1 MDRRA
6 FFKALMQG
14 ALVLPFVP
22 AIGLTKTYKQQVLI
36 QESPIAGFQYY
47 DGDEVFAELWVD
59 TPLLL
64 QRELSNKYDR
74 NAVAIYYKQF
84 KLGFVPKAENTA
96 VAQMLDR
103 GEYLSA
109 RVVELTM
116 NKNPWERVRFGV
128 TLDG

>member
-1 MDRRA
+1 MDRRELLKSFLHGA
-6 FFKALMQG
+6 AILPLVPVVAL
-14 ALVLPFVP
+14 AAPR
-22 AIGLTKTYKQQVLI
+22 QVLI

-47 DGDEVFAELWVD
+47 DGDEVFPELWVD

-64 QRELSNKYDR
+64 VREQDNKYDV
-74 NAVAIYYKQF
+74 NAVAVHYKQY
-84 KLGFVPKAENTA
+84 KLGFVPKADNTA

-128 TLDG
+128 MLGG

>member
-1 MDRRA
+1 MDRRE
-6 FFKALMQG
+6 FLKSFLHG
-14 ALVLPFVP
+14 AAILPFAP
-22 AIGLTKTYKQQVLI
+22 SFALATSSKKVLV

-47 DGDEVFAELWVD
+47 DGDEVFPELWVD

-64 QRELSNKYDR
+64 VREQDNKYDV
-74 NAVAIYYKQF
+74 NAVAVHYKQY
-84 KLGFVPKAENTA
+84 KLGFVPKADNTA

-128 TLDG
+128 MLGG